1 MEGLVSLE
9 FNTTSSHYTV
19 SRTCST
25 ALKKMFHPCVLLIT
39 LFSFM
44 ICSQAAT
51 TKNPPLCGRC
61 LPRLITL
68 TPSDGSAGSVTPKIQ
83 MLANTAAG
91 CRRLNVICPTP
102 AGFTKS
108 TMTLNGGPD
117 TKVGKNV
124 TLLVTC
130 FKASWR
136 AGLLGSYIYV
146 NSVKCTA
153 S

>member
-1 MEGLVSLE
+1 MYHLLMLLV
-9 FNTTSSHYTV
+9 
-19 SRTCST
+19 
-25 ALKKMFHPCVLLIT
+25 PLLSVVI
-39 LFSFM
+39 SA
-44 ICSQAAT
+44 QAAT
-51 TKNPPLCGRC
+51 TKNPPLCGTC

-68 TPSDGSAGSVTPKIQ
+68 TPSDGSAGSVTPQIK
-83 MLANTAAG
+83 MLPNTAEG

-108 TMTLNGGPD
+108 TMTVNGGPD

-130 FKASWR
+130 FKGSWR
-136 AGLLGSYIYV
+136 ATVSGSYIYM
-146 NSVKCTA
+146 NSAKCTA